1 MGKISRVLLADDDAS
16 IRSLLESVFAASEEY
31 LLVASCPDGEAAVAA
46 AKEHAPDIVLLDVRM
61 PKINGLSA
69 CREIRQLCPE
79 AIIVMISAL
88 GDEDFVREATAAG
101 ARDYITKPF
110 KIDLL
115 LDTLTREVEL
125 SRRRADALS
134 APPEM
139 GEKKSK
145 VWAFWSPRSGAGVT
159 SLAINAALEIARVN
173 QKALFI
179 DLDLVFPDSEQLLGL
194 QQMYDLSDL
203 IDEKGRF
210 DAGSARTRTEVHA
223 SGLACLYQHAPA
235 GAAKVRPEHVTQM
248 VTGLQKHFDYVI
260 LDLPADT
267 GSITGAALDVADAIW
282 LVAGPDPLAARNITK
297 ALGLFHTLGYPR
309 SKVHLLLNRVDKAS
323 EAVIRELLPD
333 SPKAVLPADPTS
345 FHQAIR
351 TAYPAVLSHP
361 SSPFSRSL
369 KTLVARS
376 LALTTE
382 DSVPPQRGWKDR
394 LMGILKRD

>member
-1 MGKISRVLLADDDAS
+1 MKRNPARLLIVDDEFSMRDSLAAWFQEDGHDVVAAESAEQALRTLDDHRFDVALLDIKMPGIDGVELLERVRVIDPS
-16 IRSLLESVFAASEEY
+16 IRVIMITAYATVET
-31 LLVASCPDGEAAVAA
+31 AVRCL
-46 AKEHAPDIVLLDVRM
+46 KH
-61 PKINGLSA
+61 
-69 CREIRQLCPE
+69 
-79 AIIVMISAL
+79 
-88 GDEDFVREATAAG
+88 G
-101 ARDYITKPF
+101 AFDYITKPF